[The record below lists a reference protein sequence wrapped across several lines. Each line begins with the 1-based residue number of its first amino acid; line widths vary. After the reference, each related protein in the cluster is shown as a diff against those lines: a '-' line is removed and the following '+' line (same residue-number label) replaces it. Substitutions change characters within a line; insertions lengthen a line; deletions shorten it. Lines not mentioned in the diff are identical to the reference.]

1 MMSPYLTSQQV
12 ETWVTQNILGLTG
25 APDILPV
32 LKKNQQS
39 KNSQLHESLLLFLQA
54 QGIRY
59 RSREGDGNS
68 KDSHHLHPLLDDL
81 VLTLVN
87 KHRHLARVTDLSTGV
102 ENVVRLRTMYHGAS
116 QELDRHVRTLVLV
129 YRHSEWH

>member
-1 MMSPYLTSQQV
+1 MV
-12 ETWVTQNILGLTG
+12 
-25 APDILPV
+25 
-32 LKKNQQS
+32 
-39 KNSQLHESLLLFLQA
+39 FLQA

-129 YRHSEWH
+129 YRHSEWHQGIPLNPADLPLYQDNNIPVPEDVEETSED